1 MQFSLNKTPGFFGL
15 TNRHNHRII
24 LKLSS
29 GHPSLKPG
37 AFRKTKD
44 FRLNYDHVPLAQLD
58 RVCGYEPQG
67 RGFKSLT
74 AHHTCGKHS
83 RAAGFFML
91 AGNAR
96 AAAVSFLSVDYKKS
110 PYATRV
116 WTLFVFCLAFQ
127 YSKPA
132 FPANGRVAIDS
143 LWPTYWTVR
152 S

>member
-116 WTLFVFCLAFQ
+116 WTLFSSVWLFILFH
-127 YSKPA
+127 SKDIYKEWELCY
-132 FPANGRVAIDS
+132 NISR
-143 LWPTYWTVR
+143 
-152 S
+152 